1 MNTAAQNAKQRVRI
15 GGACGFWG
23 DSAMATPQLLQV
35 PGLQYLVYDYLAETT
50 MAILAR
56 ARAKDPALGYA
67 TDFVHA
73 VMTPHLQAIHS
84 RGIKVIANAGGLNPE
99 GCRDALLQVAHA
111 QGIALRVAVVTG
123 DDLMPQMA
131 ALHAQGVRTSTN
143 TRTNTS
149 TSTNTS
155 TRTTANVPLT
165 THPLPENPLSA
176 NAYVGARGI
185 AQALAAGADVVITG
199 RCVDSAVVLGV
210 LVHEW
215 GWSWQDWDRLSAG
228 TLAGHL
234 IECGAQATG
243 GLFTDWQ
250 DVPDW
255 ANIGYP
261 VIDVAEDGSLEL
273 FKPEGTGGLIHP
285 GAVAEQILY
294 EVGDPAHYLMP
305 DVCCDW
311 REVQVARAPSGTVNN
326 AVNDTARDTVRD
338 SERDTVRVSGAR
350 GRPAPTHYKANA
362 TWQDG
367 YQLQLMMAIR
377 GIDAPRKAER
387 TAQALLTRSRQ
398 LMAQQGYSDYSET
411 CVELLG
417 GESHYGPHAQAHTA
431 REVVLRIA
439 VRHAQAKALA
449 VLQRECASSGTSMGP
464 GTRSSFFGRADIQPV
479 IKLCSFLVPKT
490 QVRLQMQLGEVVQ
503 DASEH
508 ALLDTN
514 TTSVT
519 PMPALAPTF
528 TTAPTLGSASPSP
541 ALDTREATQTATA
554 NATDE
559 ALRDCRL
566 IDLAWARSG
575 DKGDDENIG
584 VIARHDRAWDW
595 LRTQLQADQVQAYF
609 SHLVQGP
616 VLRYEVPGLQALNF
630 VLQQA
635 LGGGGVCSLRSDP
648 LGKSFAQMLLDM
660 PLRVPASVLAPVV
673 TGDPT

>member
-1 MNTAAQNAKQRVRI
+1 MKSTPKHVRI

-23 DSAMATPQLLQV
+23 DSAMATPQLLYV

-50 MAILAR
+50 MAILAK

-67 TDFVHA
+67 TDFVQA
-73 VMTPHLQAIHS
+73 VMAPHLKTIHQ

-99 GCRDALLQVAHA
+99 GCRDALLQVAQT
-111 QGIALRVAVVTG
+111 QGIDLRVAVVTG

-131 ALHAQGVRTSTN
+131 TLQAQDV
-143 TRTNTS
+143 
-149 TSTNTS
+149 
-155 TRTTANVPLT
+155 RTTADA
-165 THPLPENPLSA
+165 PLPEQPLSA

-185 AQALAAGADVVITG
+185 AQALAAGADIVITG
-199 RCVDSAVVLGV
+199 RCVDSAVVLGA
-210 LVHEW
+210 LVHEL

-261 VIDVAEDGSLEL
+261 VIDVAPDGSLTL
-273 FKPEGTGGLIHP
+273 SKPEGTGGLIHP

-294 EVGDPAHYLMP
+294 EVGDPANYLMP

-311 REVQVARAPSGTVNN
+311 RHVHVERT
-326 AVNDTARDTVRD
+326 DTDA
-338 SERDTVRVSGAR
+338 VRVSGAH
-350 GRPAPTHYKANA
+350 GLPAPKHYKANA

-367 YQLQLMMAIR
+367 WQLQLMLAIR

-398 LMAQQGYSDYSET
+398 LMADQGFADYSET

-417 GESHYGPHAQAHTA
+417 GESHYGPHAQAHTV

-439 VRHAQAKALA
+439 VRHQQAKALA

-464 GTRSSFFGRADIQPV
+464 GTRSSFSGRSDIQPV
-479 IKLCSFLVPKT
+479 IKLCSFMVPKSM
-490 QVRLQMQLGEVVQ
+490 VSLQMQLGETAQ
-503 DASEH
+503 DASDFTQH
-508 ALLDTN
+508 TAQTISHTHDTEPDIQGAWQDPDN
-514 TTSVT
+514 D
-519 PMPALAPTF
+519 PLH
-528 TTAPTLGSASPSP
+528 
-541 ALDTREATQTATA
+541 
-554 NATDE
+554 
-559 ALRDCRL
+559 DCRL

-584 VIARHDRAWDW
+584 VIARHPRAWAW
-595 LRTQLQADQVQAYF
+595 LRTQLQADQVQTYF
-609 SHLVQGP
+609 SHLVKGP

-630 VLQQA
+630 VLHQA

-648 LGKSFAQMLLDM
+648 LGKSFAQMLLDI
-660 PLRVPASVLAPVV
+660 PLRVPASVLAAPT

>member
-1 MNTAAQNAKQRVRI
+1 MSATDKCVRI

-50 MAILAR
+50 MAILAK

-67 TDFVHA
+67 TDFVQA
-73 VMTPHLQAIHS
+73 VMTPHLLAIHE

-99 GCRDALLQVAHA
+99 GCRDALLQVAEK
-111 QGIALRVAVVTG
+111 QGIALRVAVLTG
-123 DDLMPQMA
+123 DDLMPQMP
-131 ALHAQGVRTSTN
+131 ALHAQGVRT
-143 TRTNTS
+143 
-149 TSTNTS
+149 
-155 TRTTANVPLT
+155 TADAT
-165 THPLPENPLSA
+165 LPERPLSA

-185 AQALAAGADVVITG
+185 AQALGAGADVVITG
-199 RCVDSAVVLGV
+199 RCVDSAVVLGA
-210 LVHEW
+210 LVHEF

-261 VIDVAEDGSLEL
+261 VIDVAPDGSLVL
-273 FKPEGTGGLIHP
+273 RKPESTGGLIHP

-294 EVGDPAHYLMP
+294 EVGDPANYLMP
-305 DVCCDW
+305 DVSCDW
-311 REVQVARAPSGTVNN
+311 RHVLVERTGQ
-326 AVNDTARDTVRD
+326 DTVK
-338 SERDTVRVSGAR
+338 VSGAR
-350 GRPAPTHYKANA
+350 GLPAPTHYKANA

-367 YQLQLMMAIR
+367 YQLQLMLAIR
-377 GIDAPRKAER
+377 GIDAPLKAER
-387 TAQALLTRSRQ
+387 TAQALLTRSSAM
-398 LMAQQGYSDYSET
+398 MAAQGFGDYSET

-464 GTRSSFFGRADIQPV
+464 GTRSSFSGRADIQPV
-479 IKLCSFLVPKT
+479 IKLCSFMLPKT
-490 QVRLQMQLGEVVQ
+490 QVRLQMRLDDQLV
-503 DASEH
+503 DASDH
-508 ALLDTN
+508 AASAATH
-514 TTSVT
+514 TTRT
-519 PMPALAPTF
+519 
-528 TTAPTLGSASPSP
+528 
-541 ALDTREATQTATA
+541 EATPLA
-554 NATDE
+554 NPSLPENVHDNE
-559 ALRDCRL
+559 PLHDCRL

-584 VIARHDRAWDW
+584 VIARHPKAWAW
-595 LRTQLQADQVQAYF
+595 LRAQLQAAQVQAYF

-630 VLQQA
+630 VLHQA

-660 PLRVPASVLAPVV
+660 PLRVPASVLANSQHDTPQKAN
-673 TGDPT
+673 TP

>member
-1 MNTAAQNAKQRVRI
+1 MNAAMKHVRI

-50 MAILAR
+50 MAILAK

-67 TDFVHA
+67 TDFVQA
-73 VMTPHLQAIHS
+73 VMAPHLKTIRE

-99 GCRDALLQVAHA
+99 GCRDALLQVAQA

-131 ALHAQGVRTSTN
+131 ALQTQGVRTTTN
-143 TRTNTS
+143 T
-149 TSTNTS
+149 
-155 TRTTANVPLT
+155 L
-165 THPLPENPLSA
+165 LPERPLSA

-199 RCVDSAVVLGV
+199 RCVDSAVVLGA
-210 LVHEW
+210 LVHEF

-250 DVPDW
+250 QVPDW

-261 VIDVAEDGSLEL
+261 VIDVHEDGSLDL
-273 FKPEGTGGLIHP
+273 RKPEGTGGLIHP

-294 EVGDPAHYLMP
+294 EVGDPANYLMP

-311 REVQVARAPSGTVNN
+311 RHVQVTLTHHDTVN
-326 AVNDTARDTVRD
+326 VR
-338 SERDTVRVSGAR
+338 GAR
-350 GRPAPTHYKANA
+350 GQSAPTHYKANA

-367 YQLQLMMAIR
+367 WQLQLMMAIR
-377 GIDAPRKAER
+377 GIDAPLKAER
-387 TAQALLTRSRQ
+387 TAQALLTRSRAM
-398 LMAQQGYSDYSET
+398 MAAQGFGDYSET

-417 GESHYGPHAQAHTA
+417 GESHYGPHAQPHTA

-439 VRHAQAKALA
+439 VRHAQAKALT

-464 GTRSSFFGRADIQPV
+464 GTRSSFSGRADIQPV
-479 IKLCSFLVPKT
+479 IKLCAFMVPKT
-490 QVRLQMQLGEVVQ
+490 QVRLQMQLGDTVQ
-503 DASEH
+503 EAS
-508 ALLDTN
+508 D
-514 TTSVT
+514 
-519 PMPALAPTF
+519 PALPPAAR
-528 TTAPTLGSASPSP
+528 TTATPGMADDTTP
-541 ALDTREATQTATA
+541 APHEAAP
-554 NATDE
+554 DE
-559 ALRDCRL
+559 PLHDCRL

-584 VIARHDRAWDW
+584 VIARHPRAWAW
-595 LRTQLQADQVQAYF
+595 LRTQLHAAQVQAHF

-630 VLQQA
+630 VLHQA

-660 PLRVPASVLAPVV
+660 PLRVPASVLTPPPKDNAP
-673 TGDPT
+673 

>member
-1 MNTAAQNAKQRVRI
+1 MNTPTQRVRI

-50 MAILAR
+50 MAILAK
-56 ARAKDPALGYA
+56 AHAKDPALGYA
-67 TDFVHA
+67 TDFVQA
-73 VMTPHLQAIHS
+73 VMEPHLQAIHE

-99 GCRDALLQVAHA
+99 GCRDALLQVAQA

-131 ALHAQGVRTSTN
+131 ALQVQGVRT
-143 TRTNTS
+143 
-149 TSTNTS
+149 
-155 TRTTANVPLT
+155 TAGA
-165 THPLPENPLSA
+165 PLPERPLSA

-199 RCVDSAVVLGV
+199 RCVDSAVVLGA
-210 LVHEW
+210 LVHEF

-250 DVPDW
+250 QVPDW

-261 VIDVAEDGSLEL
+261 VIDVHEDGSLDL
-273 FKPEGTGGLIHP
+273 RKPEGTGGLIHP

-294 EVGDPAHYLMP
+294 EVGDPANYLMP

-311 REVQVARAPSGTVNN
+311 RHVQVTLTRHDTVN
-326 AVNDTARDTVRD
+326 VR
-338 SERDTVRVSGAR
+338 GAR
-350 GRPAPTHYKANA
+350 GQSAPAHYKANA

-377 GIDAPRKAER
+377 GIDAPLKAER
-387 TAQALLTRSRQ
+387 TAQALLTRSRT
-398 LMAQQGYSDYSET
+398 LMAAQGFGDYSET

-417 GESHYGPHAQAHTA
+417 GESHYGPHAQPHTA

-464 GTRSSFFGRADIQPV
+464 GTRSSFSGRADIQPV
-479 IKLCSFLVPKT
+479 IKLCAFMVPKT
-490 QVRLQMQLGEVVQ
+490 QVALQMRLEDTVQ
-503 DASEH
+503 EASDP
-508 ALLDTN
+508 ALL
-514 TTSVT
+514 
-519 PMPALAPTF
+519 PATR
-528 TTAPTLGSASPSP
+528 TTAKSDMAHDTAPSP
-541 ALDTREATQTATA
+541 HEAAP
-554 NATDE
+554 DE
-559 ALRDCRL
+559 PLHDCRL
-566 IDLAWARSG
+566 VDLAWARSG

-584 VIARHDRAWDW
+584 VIARHPGAWAW
-595 LRTQLQADQVQAYF
+595 LRTHLQAAQVQAHF

-630 VLQQA
+630 VLHQA

-660 PLRVPASVLAPVV
+660 PLCVPASVLTSPSEDNAP
-673 TGDPT
+673 

>member
-1 MNTAAQNAKQRVRI
+1 MNAATKRVRI

-50 MAILAR
+50 MAILAK

-67 TDFVHA
+67 TDFVQA
-73 VMTPHLQAIHS
+73 VMTPHLLAIHT

-99 GCRDALLQVAHA
+99 GCRDALLQVAQA

-123 DDLMPQMA
+123 DDLMPQLP
-131 ALHAQGVRTSTN
+131 ALHTQGVRT
-143 TRTNTS
+143 
-149 TSTNTS
+149 
-155 TRTTANVPLT
+155 TAGA
-165 THPLPENPLSA
+165 PLPERPLSA

-199 RCVDSAVVLGV
+199 RCVDSAVVLGA
-210 LVHEW
+210 LVHEF

-250 DVPDW
+250 QVADW

-261 VIDVAEDGSLEL
+261 VIDVHDDGSLEL
-273 FKPEGTGGLIHP
+273 SKPEGTGGLIHP

-311 REVQVARAPSGTVNN
+311 RHVQVECTGPDV
-326 AVNDTARDTVRD
+326 VQVR
-338 SERDTVRVSGAR
+338 GAR
-350 GRPAPTHYKANA
+350 GLPAPTHYKANA

-377 GIDAPRKAER
+377 GIDAPLKAER
-387 TAQALLTRSRQ
+387 TAQALLARSRTM
-398 LMAQQGYSDYSET
+398 MAAQGLGDYSET

-417 GESHYGPHAQAHTA
+417 GESHYGPHAQPHTA

-464 GTRSSFFGRADIQPV
+464 GTRSSFSGRADIQPV
-479 IKLCSFLVPKT
+479 IKLCSFLVPKS
-490 QVRLQMQLGEVVQ
+490 QVRLQMRLGDTVH
-503 DASEH
+503 DASDPGQ
-508 ALLDTN
+508 ACAGSTSAPCN
-514 TTSVT
+514 TAHDS
-519 PMPALAPTF
+519 PPAPLEA
-528 TTAPTLGSASPSP
+528 AQAAS
-541 ALDTREATQTATA
+541 
-554 NATDE
+554 DE
-559 ALRDCRL
+559 PLHDGRL

-584 VIARHDRAWDW
+584 VIARHPKAWAW
-595 LRTQLQADQVQAYF
+595 LRSQLHATQVQAYF
-609 SHLVQGP
+609 AHLVQGP

-630 VLQQA
+630 VLHQA

-660 PLRVPASVLAPVV
+660 PLRVPASVLTASLGDTPQKDMAP
-673 TGDPT
+673 

>member
-1 MNTAAQNAKQRVRI
+1 MNAATKRVRI

-50 MAILAR
+50 MAILAK

-67 TDFVHA
+67 TDFVQA
-73 VMTPHLQAIHS
+73 VMTPHLLAIHT

-99 GCRDALLQVAHA
+99 GCRDALLQVAQA

-123 DDLMPQMA
+123 DDLMPQWP
-131 ALHAQGVRTSTN
+131 ALHTQGVRT
-143 TRTNTS
+143 
-149 TSTNTS
+149 
-155 TRTTANVPLT
+155 TAGA
-165 THPLPENPLSA
+165 PLPDRPLSA

-199 RCVDSAVVLGV
+199 RCVDSAVVLGA
-210 LVHEW
+210 LVHEF

-250 DVPDW
+250 QVPDW

-261 VIDVAEDGSLEL
+261 VIDVHDDGSLEL
-273 FKPEGTGGLIHP
+273 SKPEGTGGLIHP

-311 REVQVARAPSGTVNN
+311 RHVQV
-326 AVNDTARDTVRD
+326 
-338 SERDTVRVSGAR
+338 ERTGPDAVRVRGAR
-350 GRPAPTHYKANA
+350 GLPAPTHYKANA

-377 GIDAPRKAER
+377 GIDAPLKAER
-387 TAQALLTRSRQ
+387 TAQALLARSRTM
-398 LMAQQGYSDYSET
+398 MAAQGFGDYSET

-417 GESHYGPHAQAHTA
+417 GESHYGPHAQPHTA

-464 GTRSSFFGRADIQPV
+464 GTRSSFSGRADIQPV
-479 IKLCSFLVPKT
+479 IKLCSFLVPKS
-490 QVRLQMQLGEVVQ
+490 QVRLQMRLGDTVH
-503 DASEH
+503 DASDPGQ
-508 ALLDTN
+508 ACAGSTSAPCN
-514 TTSVT
+514 TAHDS
-519 PMPALAPTF
+519 PPAPLEA
-528 TTAPTLGSASPSP
+528 AQAAS
-541 ALDTREATQTATA
+541 
-554 NATDE
+554 DE
-559 ALRDCRL
+559 PLHDGRL

-584 VIARHDRAWDW
+584 VIARHPKAWAW
-595 LRTQLQADQVQAYF
+595 LRSQLHAAQVQAYF
-609 SHLVQGP
+609 AHLVQGP

-630 VLQQA
+630 VLHQA

-660 PLRVPASVLAPVV
+660 PLRVPASVLTAPL
-673 TGDPT
+673 GDTPQKDMAP

>member
-1 MNTAAQNAKQRVRI
+1 MGETPTNREAGSTERRVRI

-50 MAILAR
+50 MAILAK

-67 TDFVHA
+67 TDFVQA
-73 VMTPHLQAIHS
+73 VMTPHLLAIHE

-99 GCRDALLQVAHA
+99 GCRDALLQVAER

-123 DDLMPQMA
+123 DDLMPQMDT
-131 ALHAQGVRTSTN
+131 LQAQGL
-143 TRTNTS
+143 
-149 TSTNTS
+149 
-155 TRTTANVPLT
+155 RTTADQ
-165 THPLPENPLSA
+165 PLPERPLSA

-185 AQALAAGADVVITG
+185 AQALVAGADVVITG
-199 RCVDSAVVLGV
+199 RCVDSAVVLGA
-210 LVHEW
+210 LVHEF

-250 DVPDW
+250 NVPDW
-255 ANIGYP
+255 ANMGYP
-261 VIDVAEDGSLEL
+261 VIDVAPDGSLVL
-273 FKPEGTGGLIHP
+273 SKPEGTGGLIHP

-294 EVGDPAHYLMP
+294 EVGDPAQYLMP

-311 REVQVARAPSGTVNN
+311 RQVQVERTGMGTVQ
-326 AVNDTARDTVRD
+326 
-338 SERDTVRVSGAR
+338 VSGAR
-350 GRPAPTHYKANA
+350 GLPAPTHYKANA

-367 YQLQLMMAIR
+367 YQLQLMLAIR
-377 GIDAPRKAER
+377 GIDAPLKAER
-387 TAQALLTRSRQ
+387 TAQALLTRSRAM
-398 LMAQQGYSDYSET
+398 MAEQGFGDYSET

-464 GTRSSFFGRADIQPV
+464 GTRSSFSGRADIQPV
-479 IKLCSFLVPKT
+479 IKLCAFMVPKT
-490 QVRLQMQLGEVVQ
+490 QVRLQMRLDDQLM
-503 DASEH
+503 DASDH
-508 ALLDTN
+508 
-514 TTSVT
+514 
-519 PMPALAPTF
+519 MPNPAPWT
-528 TTAPTLGSASPSP
+528 TTAEITSSESSAST
-541 ALDTREATQTATA
+541 DTHEP
-554 NATDE
+554 
-559 ALRDCRL
+559 LHDCRL

-584 VIARHDRAWDW
+584 VIARHPRAWAW
-595 LRTQLQADQVQAYF
+595 LRAQLQAHQVQAYF

-630 VLQQA
+630 VLHQA

-660 PLRVPASVLAPVV
+660 PLRVPASVLANPA
-673 TGDPT
+673 TGDTP

>member
-1 MNTAAQNAKQRVRI
+1 MNTTAQNAKQRVRI

-67 TDFVHA
+67 TDFVQA
-73 VMTPHLQAIHS
+73 VMAPHLQAIHS

-131 ALHAQGVRTSTN
+131 ALQAQGVRTST
-143 TRTNTS
+143 T
-149 TSTNTS
+149 
-155 TRTTANVPLT
+155 TRTTADAPLT
-165 THPLPENPLSA
+165 TPPLPDNPLSA

-273 FKPEGTGGLIHP
+273 SKPEGTGGLIHP

-294 EVGDPAHYLMP
+294 EVGDPAQYLMP

-311 REVQVARAPSGTVNN
+311 REVQVARTLSDTGNN
-326 AVNDTARDTVRD
+326 TMNDTVHDSVRDTI
-338 SERDTVRVSGAR
+338 RVSGAR
-350 GRPAPTHYKANA
+350 GLPAPTHYKANA

-398 LMAQQGYSDYSET
+398 LMTQQGLSDYSET

-417 GESHYGPHAQAHTA
+417 GESHYGPHAQQHIA

-449 VLQRECASSGTSMGP
+449 VLQRECASSGTSMAP
-464 GTRSSFFGRADIQPV
+464 GTRSSFSGRADIQPV

-490 QVRLQMQLGEVVQ
+490 QVRLQMQLGEDVQ
-503 DASEH
+503 DASDP
-508 ALLDTN
+508 ALPDTTTASA
-514 TTSVT
+514 TTSAT
-519 PMPALAPTF
+519 PVPALAPTF
-528 TTAPTLGSASPSP
+528 TTAPTLGTAEHPSIKP
-541 ALDTREATQTATA
+541 GTRDATQAA

-584 VIARHDRAWDW
+584 VIARHDPAWDW
-595 LRTQLQADQVQAYF
+595 LRTQLHADQVQAYF

-660 PLRVPASVLAPVV
+660 PLRVPASVLATAT
-673 TGDPT
+673 TGDHP

>member
-1 MNTAAQNAKQRVRI
+1 MNAATKRVRI

-50 MAILAR
+50 MAILAK

-67 TDFVHA
+67 TDFVQA
-73 VMTPHLQAIHS
+73 VMTPHLLAIHT

-99 GCRDALLQVAHA
+99 GCRDALLQVAQA

-123 DDLMPQMA
+123 DDLMPQLP
-131 ALHAQGVRTSTN
+131 ALHTQGVRT
-143 TRTNTS
+143 
-149 TSTNTS
+149 
-155 TRTTANVPLT
+155 TAGA
-165 THPLPENPLSA
+165 PLPERPLSA

-185 AQALAAGADVVITG
+185 AQGLAAGADVVITG
-199 RCVDSAVVLGV
+199 RCVDSAVVLGA
-210 LVHEW
+210 LVHEF

-250 DVPDW
+250 QVPDW

-261 VIDVAEDGSLEL
+261 VIDVHDDGSLEL
-273 FKPEGTGGLIHP
+273 SKPEGTGGLIHP

-311 REVQVARAPSGTVNN
+311 RHVQV
-326 AVNDTARDTVRD
+326 
-338 SERDTVRVSGAR
+338 ERTGPDAVRVRGAR
-350 GRPAPTHYKANA
+350 GLPAPTHYKANA

-377 GIDAPRKAER
+377 GIDAPLKAER
-387 TAQALLTRSRQ
+387 TAQALLARSRTM
-398 LMAQQGYSDYSET
+398 MAAQGFGDYSET

-417 GESHYGPHAQAHTA
+417 GESHYGPHAQPHTA

-464 GTRSSFFGRADIQPV
+464 GTRSSFSGRADIQPV
-479 IKLCSFLVPKT
+479 IKLCSFLVPKS
-490 QVRLQMQLGEVVQ
+490 QVRLQMRLGDTVH
-503 DASEH
+503 DASDPGQ
-508 ALLDTN
+508 ACAGSTSAPCN
-514 TTSVT
+514 TAHDS
-519 PMPALAPTF
+519 PPAPL
-528 TTAPTLGSASPSP
+528 
-541 ALDTREATQTATA
+541 EATQAVP
-554 NATDE
+554 DE
-559 ALRDCRL
+559 PLHDGRL

-584 VIARHDRAWDW
+584 VIARHPKAWAW
-595 LRTQLQADQVQAYF
+595 LRSQLHATRVQTYF
-609 SHLVQGP
+609 AHLVQGP

-630 VLQQA
+630 VLHQA
-635 LGGGGVCSLRSDP
+635 LDGGGVCSLRSDP

-660 PLRVPASVLAPVV
+660 PLRVPASVLTASLGDTPQKDMAP
-673 TGDPT
+673 

>member
-1 MNTAAQNAKQRVRI
+1 MFETHTNMENGSTERRVRI

-50 MAILAR
+50 MAILAK

-67 TDFVHA
+67 TDFVQA
-73 VMTPHLQAIHS
+73 VMKPHLKAIHQ

-99 GCRDALLQVAHA
+99 GCRDALLQIAEA
-111 QGIALRVAVVTG
+111 QGMALRVAVLTG
-123 DDLMPQMA
+123 DDLMPQMGT
-131 ALHAQGVRTSTN
+131 LQAQGL
-143 TRTNTS
+143 
-149 TSTNTS
+149 
-155 TRTTANVPLT
+155 RTTADA
-165 THPLPENPLSA
+165 PLPEHPLSA

-185 AQALAAGADVVITG
+185 AQALGAGADVVITG
-199 RCVDSAVVLGV
+199 RCVDSAVVLGA
-210 LVHEW
+210 LVHEF
-215 GWSWQDWDRLSAG
+215 GWSWLDWDRLSAG

-261 VIDVAEDGSLEL
+261 VIDVAPDGSLTL
-273 FKPEGTGGLIHP
+273 SKPEGTGGLIHP

-294 EVGDPAHYLMP
+294 EVGDPAQYLMP

-311 REVQVARAPSGTVNN
+311 RHVEA
-326 AVNDTARDTVRD
+326 
-338 SERDTVRVSGAR
+338 ERTGHDTVRVSGAR
-350 GRPAPTHYKANA
+350 GLPAPTHYKANA

-367 YQLQLMMAIR
+367 HQLQLMLAIR
-377 GIDAPRKAER
+377 GINAPRKAER

-398 LMAQQGYSDYSET
+398 LMADQGFGDYSET

-439 VRHAQAKALA
+439 ARHAQAKALA

-464 GTRSSFFGRADIQPV
+464 GTRSSFSGRADIQPV
-479 IKLCSFLVPKT
+479 IKLCSFLVPKD
-490 QVRLQMQLGEVVQ
+490 QVRLQVQ
-503 DASEH
+503 IDGQVTDASDHTDSTAAWTPPAE
-508 ALLDTN
+508 DT
-514 TTSVT
+514 SSDC
-519 PMPALAPTF
+519 
-528 TTAPTLGSASPSP
+528 SAST
-541 ALDTREATQTATA
+541 DTHEP
-554 NATDE
+554 
-559 ALRDCRL
+559 LHDCRL

-584 VIARHDRAWDW
+584 VIARHARAWDW
-595 LRTQLQADQVQAYF
+595 LRTQLQAHQVQAYF

-630 VLQQA
+630 VLLQA

-660 PLRVPASVLAPVV
+660 PLRVPASVLAAP
-673 TGDPT
+673 TSGDPP

>member
-1 MNTAAQNAKQRVRI
+1 VRI

-35 PGLQYLVYDYLAETT
+35 PDLQYLVYDYLAETT
-50 MAILAR
+50 MAILAK
-56 ARAKDPALGYA
+56 ARAKDLALGYA
-67 TDFVHA
+67 TDFVQA
-73 VMTPHLQAIHS
+73 VMAPHLKAIHE

-99 GCRDALLQVAHA
+99 GCRDALLQVAKQ
-111 QGIALRVAVVTG
+111 QGIALRVAVLTG

-131 ALHAQGVRTSTN
+131 ALQAQGVRT
-143 TRTNTS
+143 
-149 TSTNTS
+149 
-155 TRTTANVPLT
+155 TAGA
-165 THPLPENPLSA
+165 PLPERPLSA

-199 RCVDSAVVLGV
+199 RCVDSAVVLGA
-210 LVHEW
+210 LVHEF

-250 DVPDW
+250 QVPDW

-261 VIDVAEDGSLEL
+261 VIDVHDDGSLEL
-273 FKPEGTGGLIHP
+273 SKPEGTGGLIHP

-294 EVGDPAHYLMP
+294 EVGDPANYLMP

-311 REVQVARAPSGTVNN
+311 RHVQVTLTHHDTVN
-326 AVNDTARDTVRD
+326 VR
-338 SERDTVRVSGAR
+338 GAH
-350 GRPAPTHYKANA
+350 GQSAPTHYKANA

-367 YQLQLMMAIR
+367 WQLQLMMAIR
-377 GIDAPRKAER
+377 GIDAPLKAER
-387 TAQALLTRSRQ
+387 TAQALLARSRT
-398 LMAQQGYSDYSET
+398 LMAAQGFGDYSET

-417 GESHYGPHAQAHTA
+417 GESHYGPHAQPHTA

-464 GTRSSFFGRADIQPV
+464 GTRSSFSGRADIQPV
-479 IKLCSFLVPKT
+479 IKLCAFMVPKA
-490 QVRLQMQLGEVVQ
+490 QVRLQMRLGDTVQ
-503 DASEH
+503 EAS
-508 ALLDTN
+508 D
-514 TTSVT
+514 
-519 PMPALAPTF
+519 PALPPAASTSAISDMAHD
-528 TTAPTLGSASPSP
+528 TANDTASDTAPAPH
-541 ALDTREATQTATA
+541 EVTQAA
-554 NATDE
+554 PNE
-559 ALRDCRL
+559 PPHNCRL

-584 VIARHDRAWDW
+584 VIARHPRAWAW
-595 LRTQLQADQVQAYF
+595 LRTHLQAAQVQAHF
-609 SHLVQGP
+609 SHLVQGQ

-630 VLQQA
+630 VLHQA

-660 PLRVPASVLAPVV
+660 PLRVPASVLATLCDTPPK
-673 TGDPT
+673 DHAP

>member
-1 MNTAAQNAKQRVRI
+1 MNATDKRVRI

-35 PGLQYLVYDYLAETT
+35 QGLQYLVYDYLAETT
-50 MAILAR
+50 MAILAK

-67 TDFVHA
+67 TDFVQA
-73 VMTPHLQAIHS
+73 VMTPHLLAIHE

-99 GCRDALLQVAHA
+99 GCRDALLQVAEK

-123 DDLMPQMA
+123 DDLMPQMGT
-131 ALHAQGVRTSTN
+131 LQAQGL
-143 TRTNTS
+143 
-149 TSTNTS
+149 
-155 TRTTANVPLT
+155 RTTADQ
-165 THPLPENPLSA
+165 PLPERPLSA

-185 AQALAAGADVVITG
+185 AQALGAGADVVITG
-199 RCVDSAVVLGV
+199 RCVDSAVVLGA
-210 LVHEW
+210 LVHEF

-261 VIDVAEDGSLEL
+261 VIDVAPDGSLEL
-273 FKPEGTGGLIHP
+273 SKPEGTGGLIHP

-294 EVGDPAHYLMP
+294 EVGDPANYLMP

-311 REVQVARAPSGTVNN
+311 RQVQVERTGMGTVQ
-326 AVNDTARDTVRD
+326 
-338 SERDTVRVSGAR
+338 VSGAR
-350 GRPAPTHYKANA
+350 GLPAPTHYKANA

-377 GIDAPRKAER
+377 GIDAPLKAER
-387 TAQALLTRSRQ
+387 TAQALLARSRTM
-398 LMAQQGYSDYSET
+398 MAAQGFGDYSET
-411 CVELLG
+411 CLELLG
-417 GESHYGPHAQAHTA
+417 GESHYGPHAQAHSA

-464 GTRSSFFGRADIQPV
+464 GTRSSFSGRADIQPV
-479 IKLCSFLVPKT
+479 IKLCAFMLPKT
-490 QVRLQMQLGEVVQ
+490 QVRLKMRLDDQLM
-503 DASEH
+503 DASDH
-508 ALLDTN
+508 GAC
-514 TTSVT
+514 
-519 PMPALAPTF
+519 A
-528 TTAPTLGSASPSP
+528 
-541 ALDTREATQTATA
+541 ATQTTCTEATPPA
-554 NATDE
+554 NPTFPENAHNNE
-559 ALRDCRL
+559 PLHNCRL

-584 VIARHDRAWDW
+584 VIARHPRAWAW
-595 LRTQLQADQVQAYF
+595 LRAQLQANQVQAYF

-630 VLQQA
+630 VLHQA

-660 PLRVPASVLAPVV
+660 PLRVPASVLAAASPHD
-673 TGDPT
+673 TPQKATPP

>member
-1 MNTAAQNAKQRVRI
+1 MSTATLAHPHRVRI

-67 TDFVHA
+67 TDFVQA
-73 VMTPHLQAIHS
+73 VMAPHLKAIHE

-99 GCRDALLQVAHA
+99 GCREALLQVAQK

-123 DDLMPQMA
+123 DDLMPQMDT
-131 ALHAQGVRTSTN
+131 LQAQGL
-143 TRTNTS
+143 
-149 TSTNTS
+149 
-155 TRTTANVPLT
+155 RTTADT
-165 THPLPENPLSA
+165 PLPEQPLSA

-185 AQALAAGADVVITG
+185 AQALAVGADVVITG
-199 RCVDSAVVLGV
+199 RCVDSAVVLGA
-210 LVHEW
+210 LVHEF

-261 VIDVAEDGSLEL
+261 VIDVAPDGSLAL
-273 FKPEGTGGLIHP
+273 SKPEGTGGLIHP

-294 EVGDPAHYLMP
+294 EVGDPTQYMMP

-311 REVQVARAPSGTVNN
+311 RHVQVEQTSMGTVK
-326 AVNDTARDTVRD
+326 
-338 SERDTVRVSGAR
+338 VSGAR
-350 GRPAPTHYKANA
+350 GLPAPTHYKANA

-367 YQLQLMMAIR
+367 HQLQLMLAIR
-377 GIDAPRKAER
+377 GIDAALKAER
-387 TAQALLTRSRQ
+387 TAQALLARSRL
-398 LMAQQGYSDYSET
+398 LMTQQGFGDYSET

-464 GTRSSFFGRADIQPV
+464 GTRSSFSGRADIQPV
-479 IKLCSFLVPKT
+479 IKLCSFLVPKSL
-490 QVRLQMQLGEVVQ
+490 VRLQMQLGDGVQ
-503 DASEH
+503 DAS
-508 ALLDTN
+508 D
-514 TTSVT
+514 VDV
-519 PMPALAPTF
+519 PP
-528 TTAPTLGSASPSP
+528 
-541 ALDTREATQTATA
+541 TA
-554 NATDE
+554 NAYPVYSHAPTNPETTPASDE
-559 ALRDCRL
+559 ALQDCRL

-584 VIARHDRAWDW
+584 VIARHARAWAW
-595 LRTQLQADQVQAYF
+595 LRNQLQADQVQAYF
-609 SHLVQGP
+609 SHLVQGS

-630 VLQQA
+630 VLHQA

-660 PLRVPASVLAPVV
+660 PLRVPASVLVNHA
-673 TGDPT
+673 TGDTP

>member
-1 MNTAAQNAKQRVRI
+1 
-15 GGACGFWG
+15 
-23 DSAMATPQLLQV
+23 MATPQLLQV

-67 TDFVHA
+67 TDFVQA
-73 VMTPHLQAIHS
+73 VMAPHLKAIHK
-84 RGIKVIANAGGLNPE
+84 RGIKAIANAGGLNPE
-99 GCRDALLQVAHA
+99 GCRDALLKVAQA
-111 QGIALRVAVVTG
+111 QGIDLSVAVVTG
-123 DDLMPQMA
+123 DDLMPQMST
-131 ALHAQGVRTSTN
+131 LLTQGLQS
-143 TRTNTS
+143 S
-149 TSTNTS
+149 
-155 TRTTANVPLT
+155 ADA
-165 THPLPENPLSA
+165 PLPERPLSA

-199 RCVDSAVVLGV
+199 RCVDSAVVLGA
-210 LVHEW
+210 LVHEF
-215 GWSWQDWDRLSAG
+215 GWSWEDWDRLSAG

-261 VIDVAEDGSLEL
+261 VIDVAQDGSLEL
-273 FKPEGTGGLIHP
+273 SKPEGTGGLIHP

-294 EVGDPAHYLMP
+294 EVGDPAQYLMP

-311 REVQVARAPSGTVNN
+311 REVKAERTGMGTVQ
-326 AVNDTARDTVRD
+326 
-338 SERDTVRVSGAR
+338 VSGAR
-350 GRPAPTHYKANA
+350 GLPAPTHYKANA

-377 GIDAPRKAER
+377 GIDAPLKAER
-387 TAQALLTRSRQ
+387 TAHALLERSRV
-398 LMAQQGYSDYSET
+398 LMAQQGFGDYSDT

-464 GTRSSFFGRADIQPV
+464 GTRSSFSGRADIQPV
-479 IKLCSFLVPKT
+479 IKLCSFRVPKAL
-490 QVRLQMQLGEVVQ
+490 VRLQMQLGGDVQ
-503 DASEH
+503 DASDL
-508 ALLDTN
+508 ALPQTASAPSA
-514 TTSVT
+514 TSPVPAPCK
-519 PMPALAPTF
+519 PMPAM
-528 TTAPTLGSASPSP
+528 
-541 ALDTREATQTATA
+541 
-554 NATDE
+554 DE
-559 ALRDCRL
+559 PLQDCRL
-566 IDLAWARSG
+566 IDLAWARCG

-584 VIARHDRAWDW
+584 VIARHANAWAW

-609 SHLVQGP
+609 SHLVLGP

-630 VLQQA
+630 HLQQA

-660 PLRVPASVLAPVV
+660 PLRVPASVLANTA
-673 TGDPT
+673 TGDPS